1 MRNALLAALL
11 GVSAALSSLP
21 AGSSAAAEPT
31 LLGDHPLADT
41 LWRTDG
47 GVEVSESDLA
57 GSLPAARYLLLGEK
71 HDNALHHAL
80 QARLLALLV
89 EAGRRPAVVWEMLEP
104 QHQPVMEAARLE
116 ELGQLGAALEWEAR
130 GWPSWPDYAGI
141 AGVAL
146 LNGLPQF
153 AGQPPRELIR
163 GLARGEALPQEQAA
177 RLGWERDYSEAQL
190 DPLLEQLSAS
200 HCGLLPDEALP
211 GMAKVQRLRDAWMAA
226 AMKEGATDDGAVLI
240 AGAQH
245 VREDRGVPWLLE
257 EEALTIAFVE
267 VRRGEEDP
275 KAYGA
280 FDPALFDFV
289 WFTPRIDEDDPCERF
304 RERMKQSGKG

>member
-11 GVSAALSSLP
+11 GVSAALSSLT

-275 KAYGA
+275 EAYDS